1 VADGIQVASVADVDT
16 AVAAARSAFH
26 GEWSTWTATQR
37 SRVMLKFADLVDKNV
52 LMLAEWES
60 KSMGQPMAISPWLY
74 GMTSEAFR
82 YVSIP
87 TS

>member
-1 VADGIQVASVADVDT
+1 VADGIQVASTSDVDT

-37 SRVMLKFADLVDKNV
+37 SSVMLKFADLVDKNV
-52 LMLAEWES
+52 AMLAEWES

-74 GMTSEAFR
+74 GMTSAAFR
-82 YVSIP
+82 YVSIS